1 MSYCRMSP
9 SENFLKLA
17 IPQRSDYSQP
27 MEEQRSLDDEQA
39 EWQILDPAQIDG
51 RFSLRSDEASIRRWA
66 LILAARF
73 IPCRVENDH
82 YFWQLLIPANLVVN
96 ALDELRAFEDKNRNW
111 PPVAPPY
118 RKMREN
124 SLSTL
129 SILFLLAT
137 FHNITR
143 LNILLFDQPAPDW
156 LYLGSAKVH
165 LIHYGEWWRLITA
178 LTLHA
183 DWLHL
188 SSNLTIGGFFV
199 FLLCREFGSGL
210 GWTLLL
216 AAGTLGN
223 WANAQMQLPTHSSI
237 GASTA
242 VFAAVGVLAAINLVR
257 HRLDRRGQWKL
268 IVVGALALLALLGTE
283 GKNTDLG
290 AHLFGFTFG
299 VGLGVVTEF
308 LITRKGRPG
317 YIMNALLALTSG
329 ITVSVAWCFALLNG

>member
-1 MSYCRMSP
+1 
-9 SENFLKLA
+9 
-17 IPQRSDYSQP
+17 
-27 MEEQRSLDDEQA
+27 MEEHRPNDGEQA
-39 EWQILDPAQIDG
+39 EWQILDPVQVDG
-51 RFSLRSDEASIRRWA
+51 RFSLCSDEASIRRWA
-66 LILAARF
+66 LVLTARS
-73 IPCRVENDH
+73 IPCCVENVH
-82 YFWQLLIPANLVVN
+82 NAWQLLVPPYLVVN
-96 ALDELRAFEDKNRNW
+96 ALEELRAFEDKNRNW

-118 RKMREN
+118 RSMREN

-129 SILFLLAT
+129 SVLFMLAT

-143 LNILLFDQPAPDW
+143 LNIPLFDQPAPDW

-188 SSNLTIGGFFV
+188 ISNLTIGGFFV
-199 FLLCREFGSGL
+199 FLLCRELGSGL

-216 AAGTLGN
+216 TAGALGN
-223 WANAQMQLPTHSSI
+223 LANAQIQLPTHSSI

-242 VFAAVGVLAAINLVR
+242 VFAAVGALAAINLVR

-290 AHLFGFTFG
+290 AHLFGFLFG
-299 VGLGVVTEF
+299 VGLGIVTEF
-308 LITRKGRPG
+308 QIARRGRPG
-317 YIMNALLALTSG
+317 HILNALLALTSG
-329 ITVSVAWCFALLNG
+329 IIVSVAWCAALFNR